1 MSVDKILPQSALHNI
16 EQSYRTVEDKNTEH
30 ITTQNEKKPLQK
42 EEDLEYVV
50 KSLNDFLKPANT
62 HIKFELHEELQEYY
76 VTVVD
81 NQTNEVVREIPSK
94 KLLDIYAKMTDFMG
108 LLFDKKI

>member
-1 MSVDKILPQSALHNI
+1 MSVDKLTPKSALHNI
-16 EQSYRTVEDKNTEH
+16 ELTYRTVEERNTEH
-30 ITTQNEKKPLQK
+30 TIQNDQK
-42 EEDLEYVV
+42 SMQGQEDLEKVV
-50 KSLNDFLKPANT
+50 KSLNDFLQPANT

-94 KLLDIYAKMTDFMG
+94 KLLDIYAKMTDYMG

>member
-1 MSVDKILPQSALHNI
+1 MSVDKIASQPTLHNLDQTYKTI
-16 EQSYRTVEDKNTEH
+16 EKGNIQTPV
-30 ITTQNEKKPLQK
+30 NEQDMSVVQQ
-42 EEDLEYVV
+42 EENLEKVV
-50 KSLNDFLKPANT
+50 KSLNDFLQPANT
-62 HIKFELHEELQEYY
+62 HIKFELHEELKEYY

-94 KLLDIYAKMTDFMG
+94 KLLDMYSKMTEFMG

>member
-1 MSVDKILPQSALHNI
+1 MSVAKIASQPTLHNLDQTYKTA
-16 EQSYRTVEDKNTEH
+16 EKEH
-30 ITTQNEKKPLQK
+30 IETSTVQENQFTQNEA
-42 EEDLEYVV
+42 DLEKVV
-50 KSLNDFLKPANT
+50 KSMNDFLQPANT
-62 HIKFELHEELQEYY
+62 HIKFELHEELNEYY

-94 KLLDIYAKMTDFMG
+94 KLLDIYSKMTEFMG